1 MRDVSFKEH
10 TTLGRTGLKVSRLG
24 LAGGYGIPAQAV
36 EKAFHEYGVN
46 YFYWEGR
53 KPGMKEGLRN
63 LVKNNRKELI
73 IAIQSYDHLG
83 IWLRYSVEK
92 ALRQLEIDRVD
103 ILFLGY
109 FNKMPNRILLSL
121 GAKFKREGKILHLG
135 VSGHNRIFH
144 GKTARDESSPFDVH
158 MIRYNAAH
166 RGAEEDVFA
175 GLARSR
181 PGITTYTA
189 TRWGK
194 LLHTKN
200 MPANEKPLSAAECY
214 RFVLSHPM
222 VDVCLAG
229 PRNEHEM
236 IDGFKALSDGPLSVR
251 EMERVRKIGDFVH
264 G

>member
-1 MRDVSFKEH
+1 MRENSYKEQ
-10 TTLGRTGLKVSRLG
+10 TTLGRTGLKVSRIG
-24 LAGGYGIPAQAV
+24 LSGGYGITAHAV
-36 EKAFHEYGVN
+36 EKAFHEYGIN

-92 ALRQLEIDRVD
+92 ALQQLEIDQVD

-109 FNKMPNRILLSL
+109 FNKMPNRRLLSL
-121 GAKFKREGKILHLG
+121 GAKFKREGKILYLG

-144 GKTARDESSPFDVH
+144 GQTASDESSPFDVH

-166 RGAEEDVFA
+166 RGAEKDVFER
-175 GLARSR
+175 LSQNR
-181 PGITTYTA
+181 PGIITYTA

-200 MPANEKPLSAAECY
+200 MPENEKPLSAAECY

-236 IDGFKALSDGPLSVR
+236 IDGFNALTGGPLSER
-251 EMERVRKIGDFVH
+251 EMERMRKIGDFVH

>member
-1 MRDVSFKEH
+1 MHEKSFTEK
-10 TTLGRTGLKVSRLG
+10 TTLGRTGLKVSRIG
-24 LAGGYGIPAQAV
+24 LAGGYGVPAPAV
-36 EKAFHEYGVN
+36 KKAFHKYGVN

-53 KPGMKEGLRN
+53 KPGMKEGLRK
-63 LVKNNRKELI
+63 LAKNNRKELV

-83 IWLRYSVEK
+83 IWLRHSVEK
-92 ALRQLEIDRVD
+92 ALQQLEIDQVD

-109 FNKMPNRILLSL
+109 FNKMPNSILLSL
-121 GAKFKREGKILHLG
+121 GEKLKREGKILHLG

-144 GKTARDESSPFDVH
+144 GKTASDESSPFDVH

-175 GLARSR
+175 RLSQNR

-194 LLHTKN
+194 LLHPKN
-200 MPANEKPLSAAECY
+200 MPENERPLSAAECY
-214 RFVLSHPM
+214 RFVLSNPM

-236 IDGFKALSDGPLSVR
+236 IDGFNALTGGPLSAE
-251 EMERVRKIGDFVH
+251 EMERVRRIGDFVH